1 MSVFNQFNER
11 PRSFCFPD
19 RTTADEFKKL
29 VSKCRLSKAPT
40 MRKTLA
46 TKRTGALIVTQPKYA
61 ESFTVSLTCFAFSD
75 YIEVASIAKTCGAIP
90 SPEW

>member
-1 MSVFNQFNER
+1 MSVFNQFNEQ
-11 PRSFCFPD
+11 PRAFCFPD
-19 RTTADEFKKL
+19 KATASEFKQR

-46 TKRTGALIVTQPKYA
+46 TKRIGASIVTQPKFA
-61 ESFTVSLTCFAFSD
+61 DSFTVSLTCFAFSD
-75 YIEVASIAKTCGAIP
+75 YVEVASIAKTCGAIP